1 MFCLP
6 VVRLSLQSG
15 CGINVLNA
23 LPTTSLSQLHSLLAA
38 RNPTPNKPL
47 PPTPSMESTFAK
59 IMNVFEQ
66 KWEQF
71 IEEKGF
77 AGFLDE
83 YYGRWLHT

>member
-1 MFCLP
+1 M
-6 VVRLSLQSG
+6 SG

-38 RNPTPNKPL
+38 RSPTPTRPL
-47 PPTPSMESTFAK
+47 PTPPTMENTFAK

-71 IEEKGF
+71 IDEKGF
-77 AGFLDE
+77 SGFLDE
-83 YYGRWLHT
+83 YYGRWLHS